1 MNTHASE
8 NSLVLLDEIGRG
20 TSTFDGLSLAWATA
34 TYLANTI
41 RAFSLFATHYFE
53 MTQLPEHLPQCTNVH
68 LKAVEHGDHIVFL
81 HTVKAGAASKSYGL
95 QVAKLAGIPQAVI
108 LLAKQKLHELESHL
122 LPEQQSEINQ
132 QNQAQPKTLHPI
144 LEKLTH
150 LKPDQLSARDALQI
164 LYELHAML
172 EDDEVTLVS

>member
-1 MNTHASE
+1 M
-8 NSLVLLDEIGRG
+8 
-20 TSTFDGLSLAWATA
+20 
-34 TYLANTI
+34 
-41 RAFSLFATHYFE
+41 
-53 MTQLPEHLPQCTNVH
+53 
-68 LKAVEHGDHIVFL
+68 
-81 HTVKAGAASKSYGL
+81 
-95 QVAKLAGIPQAVI
+95 
-108 LLAKQKLHELESHL
+108 ESHL